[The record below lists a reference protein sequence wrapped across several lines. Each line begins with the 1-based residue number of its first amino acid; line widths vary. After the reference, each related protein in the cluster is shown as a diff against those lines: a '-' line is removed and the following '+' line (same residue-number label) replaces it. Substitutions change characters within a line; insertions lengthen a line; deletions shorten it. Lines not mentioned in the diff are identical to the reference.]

1 MKTLSV
7 LASAL
12 GLCAWG
18 CANLPS
24 TSHASDG
31 REQRASGSPSPPLE
45 ERAGERR
52 PVTILDVAVRGDMPA
67 GCHTYISGVLAEND
81 GLLSLPLSS
90 KEGERNGAAA
100 SEHRDAC
107 KEQALLCAPSILL
120 GRHVLRGHTT
130 APKS

>member
-52 PVTILDVAVRGDMPA
+52 PVTLLDAAVRGDVPA
-67 GCHTYISGVLAEND
+67 GYRTNISGALAENH
-81 GLLSLPLSS
+81 GLLSLAPSS
-90 KEGERNGAAA
+90 KGGEGNGAAA
-100 SEHRDAC
+100 SEH
-107 KEQALLCAPSILL
+107 
-120 GRHVLRGHTT
+120 
-130 APKS
+130 